1 MTMDRRRFLMAAAAT
16 AAASPT
22 MAAPLPS
29 MGTFGVEGSR
39 YGLNPGSADDQSRA
53 FQRAIDETARNRTPL
68 AIAPGSYR
76 VGNLKLPANAQIIG
90 VRGATKLILS
100 DSASLISVAGA
111 EHVTLSG
118 LVLDGQQRRLPD
130 RRGLLHI
137 ENVRRIKIA
146 DCEILAAGGT
156 AIACTAID
164 GEIVDTLITDSADVA
179 IHSFDARALLIA
191 RNTITG
197 AGNNGIQ
204 IWRGKPGDDGTIVTD
219 NRIEAIENRSGGS
232 GQYGNAVNVFRAANV
247 IVRGNRIRNCAFT
260 AVRGNAAS
268 NFQIAGNSISDVRE
282 VAIYAEFGFEGA
294 LVANNTIDGAAIGV
308 SITNFNQG
316 GRLASV
322 TGNII
327 RNLLTKRPAGTDPGD
342 GAGIGIAVE
351 ADTAVTGNVIENAP
365 TAGMIL
371 GWGHHLR
378 DVAATGNVVRQADIG
393 IARLGRDRRRHR
405 ADRQQHDR
413 RRQTRRHHRHGP
425 QEDRH
430 RRPDARRRRA
440 LRQSHGERQ
449 PLAVTLRDIY
459 DTATSRHCHCGSRD
473 GDAIFPA
480 ETSRTI
486 GSMRIITLRRFLA
499 ALAVLFLLPLAAHAV
514 IHSLRRPA
522 GEFPHRQLG
531 QRRDAAGRERRSRRA
546 AADLHRPHRPLEG
559 DFRGP

>member
-1 MTMDRRRFLMAAAAT
+1 
-16 AAASPT
+16 
-22 MAAPLPS
+22 

-39 YGLNPGSADDQSRA
+39 YGLTPGSADDQSRA

-76 VGNLKLPANAQIIG
+76 VGNLKLPANAQIVG

-100 DSASLISVAGA
+100 DSASLISAAGA

-204 IWRGKPGDDGTIVTD
+204 VWRGKPGDDGTIVTD

-393 IARLGRDRRRHR
+393 IGVSVATGAGTALIANNMIADVKRGAIIGMDRKRIVTGDLMRGGAERYANLTVSGNR
-405 ADRQQHDR
+405 A
-413 RRQTRRHHRHGP
+413 
-425 QEDRH
+425 
-430 RRPDARRRRA
+430 ALIRA
-440 LRQSHGERQ
+440 LSG
-449 PLAVTLRDIY
+449 A
-459 DTATSRHCHCGSRD
+459 AASRHCHCESVMT
-473 GDAIFPA
+473 DAIFPA
-480 ETSRTI
+480 KRHAPSS
-486 GSMRIITLRRFLA
+486 SMRIITLRRFLA
-499 ALAVLFLLPLAAHAV
+499 AFAVLFLLPLAAHAV
-514 IHSLRRPA
+514 VHSLEDHA

-531 QRRDAAGRERRSRRA
+531 QRRDAAGGERRSRRA
-546 AADLHRPHRPLEG
+546 APDLHRPHRPLEG
-559 DFRGP
+559 RFSRSIAGSSTRAKARPPGAATTWSAGAIRCA